1 MAGDLTRA
9 AAEELL
15 ADLVA
20 IPSVNP
26 SLDSAGGGESAIAAF
41 AVQWLRARGLAAQL
55 EEAAPGRPN
64 VHAAA
69 GAGGRDL
76 CLYAHLDTVDA
87 GAMEIDPFAGA
98 VAGGRLY
105 GRGAYDMKG
114 GLAAVLMAA
123 AALAAGG
130 PHGGRLSVALVAD
143 EEYASVGADAYVR
156 VHRPAACILTEPT
169 DGRLVLT
176 HKGFVWLEVATRGR
190 AAHGSRW
197 DLGVSAIGRMAPV
210 VAALEAFDRDVLR
223 ARQDPLVGPASLH
236 CAVISGGTGVSTY
249 AAQCRLQVERRLLPG
264 ESAHA
269 AAAEI
274 ERIVRGAAPDAEVAA
289 YFSRPGLVGGM
300 DAPVSRAVLAAAAA
314 VTGTEPTVEGAA
326 YWTDAAIFAEA
337 GIPAVIFGPTG
348 AGAHGSVEWVE
359 VDSVV
364 AVARI
369 LVEAARRFWA

>member
-1 MAGDLTRA
+1 MVEG
-9 AAEELL
+9 LL
-15 ADLVA
+15 SQLVA

-26 SLDSAGGGESAIAAF
+26 SLDPAGDGEGAMAAF
-41 AVQWLRARGLAAQL
+41 AAGWLRARGLLAQI
-55 EEAAPGRPN
+55 EEARPGRPN

-76 CLYAHLDTVDA
+76 CLCAHLDTV
-87 GAMEIDPFAGA
+87 GVGGMEIDPFAAA

-114 GLAAVLMAA
+114 GMAAVMAA
-123 AALAAGG
+123 AAVLAAEG
-130 PHGGRLSVALVAD
+130 PRGGRLSLALVAD
-143 EEYASVGADAYVR
+143 EEYGSVGADAYVR
-156 VHRPAACILTEPT
+156 MHRPDGCILAEPT

-176 HKGFVWLEVATRGR
+176 HKGFLWLEVRTRGR

-210 VAALEAFDRDVLR
+210 VAALEVFDRDVLR

-236 CAVISGGTGVSTY
+236 CAVIGGGTGVSTY
-249 AAQCRLQVERRLLPG
+249 AAECRLQVERRLLPG

-269 AAAEI
+269 AAAEM
-274 ERIVRGAAPDAEVAA
+274 ERVVRGAAADAEVRP
-289 YFSRPGLVGGM
+289 YFSRPGLVGAV
-300 DAPVSRAVLAAAAA
+300 DAPLSRAVVGAGAA
-314 VTGTEPTVEGAA
+314 VTGAAPPVEGAA

-348 AGAHGSVEWVE
+348 AGAHGSLEWVE

-364 AVARI
+364 AVAGV
-369 LVEAARRFWA
+369 LAEAARRFWGQ